1 MCDVPSFPKRW
12 RKAVLATVL
21 GLALAGCAATQP
33 PTTPSEQVVESLSRH
48 QPGDVLDKDE
58 TYAFEV
64 YDPWE
69 GFNRGVYK
77 FNAVFDRVIFL
88 PVVEGYE
95 WVMPAYLQD
104 RVSDFF
110 ANLKDVI
117 TFANQ
122 VLQLKPGE
130 AGLTAFRIGVNSL
143 IGLFGL
149 FDLATELGM
158 PRYHEDFGQTLG
170 YWGVGEGPYLVL
182 PILGPSN
189 VRDTAGWATDIAA
202 FALAD
207 PFQTSSFQME
217 YPPVFALNVVN
228 QRKIQSFRYFETGS
242 PFEYDLIRFL
252 YTKER
257 RFSAQR

>member
-1 MCDVPSFPKRW
+1 MFCFSKRW
-12 RKAVLATVL
+12 RGVVLAAVL
-21 GLALAGCAATQP
+21 GLALAGCAATP
-33 PTTPSEQVVESLSRH
+33 ATTPSEQAGESLIRH
-48 QPGDVLDKDE
+48 MAGDVLDQDE
-58 TYAFEV
+58 KYPFQV

-77 FNAVFDRVIFL
+77 FNAAFDRAVFL
-88 PVVEGYE
+88 PVVRGYE
-95 WVMPAYLQD
+95 WVTPEYLQD

-130 AGLTAFRIGVNSL
+130 AGLTAFRVGVNSL
-143 IGLFGL
+143 IGMLGL
-149 FDLATELGM
+149 FDIATELGM

-189 VRDTAGWATDIAA
+189 VRDTAGWATDTAA

-207 PFQTSSFQME
+207 PFQASSFQWDH
-217 YPPVFALNVVN
+217 PPVFALNVIN

-242 PFEYDLIRFL
+242 PFEYDLVRFL

-257 RFSAQR
+257 RFESSK